1 LADMWHAYWTA
12 GSKLTNQNGV
22 DVQVI
27 SNMAIGFPLYW
38 NYKVSRVRVG
48 LGLGLGVGL
57 GAN

>member
-1 LADMWHAYWTA
+1 MWHAYWTA